1 MDQREFTRITMVV
14 LTGRREVGVA
24 VGWLKWEK
32 KERGVLFFSFVNFQ
46 GNCIFMFSFQ
56 NKPDSSTFLFGILK
70 SIPMC

>member
-32 KERGVLFFSFVNFQ
+32 KERGVLFFLLSTSREIAFLCSLSKINLTLPL
-46 GNCIFMFSFQ
+46 FS
-56 NKPDSSTFLFGILK
+56 SAS
-70 SIPMC
+70 